1 MLIILLKIKIKFLK
15 FKFNSIFKFKVIC
28 IDPFHKAIRRDPK
41 VNWICTSVQKHREL
55 RGLTSAGKKHR
66 GLRGRGHG
74 YAKVIGGSRR
84 ANWRRRNTLQL
95 RRKR

>member
-1 MLIILLKIKIKFLK
+1 MLIICLKSKL
-15 FKFNSIFKFKVIC
+15 NSIIFKFKVIC

-41 VNWICTSVQKHREL
+41 VNWICNSVQKHREL